1 MGHKH
6 DGLEVERLPAA
17 RQRMVVSKVTRV
29 YLSLSTILPMNRI
42 IHLKLTVMEKGPHH
56 TLYHHYFTFNKT
68 VFGKKKMVQ

>member
-56 TLYHHYFTFNKT
+56 TLYHHHLLSIRPFL
-68 VFGKKKMVQ
+68 VKKMVQ